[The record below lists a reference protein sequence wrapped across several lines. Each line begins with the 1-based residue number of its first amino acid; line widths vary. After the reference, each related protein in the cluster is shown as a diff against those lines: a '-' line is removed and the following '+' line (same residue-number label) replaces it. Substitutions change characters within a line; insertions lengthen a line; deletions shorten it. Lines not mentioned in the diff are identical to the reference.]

1 MDARE
6 FNSIYK
12 YIVSESYSELL
23 AKDKKRVIRKK
34 AANYEVIW
42 DKLFKSSPSN
52 QLVLVVQSIWI
63 GM

>member
-34 AANYEVIW
+34 AANYEVI
-42 DKLFKSSPSN
+42 
-52 QLVLVVQSIWI
+52 
-63 GM
+63 